1 VTIDQLDLALLIGAV
16 ALLVATA
23 AVRISARTGLP
34 SLLLYLG
41 IGVLL
46 GEDVLGLPFDNYQLA
61 QALGYAALVIILAE
75 GGLSTRWSTIR
86 PTVPAAALLSTVGV
100 SISTAITGV
109 AARWLLDIDW
119 RLAFLVGAI
128 VAPTDSAAVFS
139 VLRRLPLPPR
149 LTGVLEAESGFNDA
163 PAIILVVMLS
173 APAGERSSVL
183 EATALT
189 TYELAAGAIMGLA
202 VGWLGA
208 WSLRRIALP
217 ASGLYPI
224 AVIALTVLA
233 YAAAASLHAS
243 GFLATYVAALV
254 LGNARLPHGIATR
267 GFADGLAWMA
277 QIGLFVMIGL
287 LADPSD
293 LGAQAVPALAIG
305 AVLLLLARPVSVAL
319 CTWPFGFRWREQALV
334 SWAGLRGA
342 VPIVLAT
349 VPVVAEVPDSLRL
362 FNLVFILVVI
372 FTIVQGPTLP
382 WMARWLGLSAADST
396 RDVEV
401 DVAPLGEL
409 GADVLTVR
417 IPDDSALHGV
427 EVFELRLPRGAVLS
441 LIVRDGRHLVPG
453 GSTVLRHGDELLVV
467 TTAAVREKAQQRL
480 LAVSRDGRL
489 AGWYGDHDDTPSQPA
504 RSRWAGAWRIRP
516 RQIGPRRLGSW
527 GIGSRRGGS
536 RRGGSRWGGSRW
548 GARSD
553 DDG

>member
-1 VTIDQLDLALLIGAV
+1 
-16 ALLVATA
+16 
-23 AVRISARTGLP
+23 
-34 SLLLYLG
+34 
-41 IGVLL
+41 
-46 GEDVLGLPFDNYQLA
+46 
-61 QALGYAALVIILAE
+61 
-75 GGLSTRWSTIR
+75 
-86 PTVPAAALLSTVGV
+86 
-100 SISTAITGV
+100 
-109 AARWLLDIDW
+109 
-119 RLAFLVGAI
+119 
-128 VAPTDSAAVFS
+128 
-139 VLRRLPLPPR
+139 R

-305 AVLLLLARPVSVAL
+305 AALLLLARPVSVAL

-349 VPVVAEVPDSLRL
+349 VPVVAEVPDSL
-362 FNLVFILVVI
+362 
-372 FTIVQGPTLP
+372 
-382 WMARWLGLSAADST
+382 
-396 RDVEV
+396 
-401 DVAPLGEL
+401 
-409 GADVLTVR
+409 
-417 IPDDSALHGV
+417 
-427 EVFELRLPRGAVLS
+427 
-441 LIVRDGRHLVPG
+441 
-453 GSTVLRHGDELLVV
+453 
-467 TTAAVREKAQQRL
+467 
-480 LAVSRDGRL
+480 
-489 AGWYGDHDDTPSQPA
+489 
-504 RSRWAGAWRIRP
+504 
-516 RQIGPRRLGSW
+516 
-527 GIGSRRGGS
+527 
-536 RRGGSRWGGSRW
+536 
-548 GARSD
+548 
-553 DDG
+553 

>member
-1 VTIDQLDLALLIGAV
+1 VSIEQLDQALLVGAI
-16 ALLVATA
+16 ALLVATV

-46 GEDVLGLPFDNYQLA
+46 GEDVLGVPFENYELA

-75 GGLSTRWSTIR
+75 GGLAARWATIR
-86 PTVPAAALLSTVGV
+86 PVIPAAVLLSTLGV
-100 SISTAITGV
+100 TVSTAVVGV
-109 AARWLLDIDW
+109 AAHWLLDVEW
-119 RLAFLVGAI
+119 QLAFLVGAI

-139 VLRRLPLPPR
+139 VLRRLPLPSR
-149 LTGVLEAESGFNDA
+149 LTGTLEAESGFNDA
-163 PAIILVVMLS
+163 PAIILVVTLS
-173 APAGERSSVL
+173 AAADERGSVL
-183 EATALT
+183 EAGALI
-189 TYELAAGAIMGLA
+189 TYELLAGAVIGYA

-208 WSLRRIALP
+208 WALRRIALP

-224 AVIALTVLA
+224 AVVALTVFA

-243 GFLATYVAALV
+243 GFLSTYVAALV

-305 AVLLLLARPVSVAL
+305 AVLLLVARPLSVAM
-319 CTWPFGFRWREQALV
+319 CTWPLRFSWREQALL

-349 VPVVAEVPDSLRL
+349 VPVVAGVPDSVRL

-382 WMARWLGLSAADST
+382 WVARLLGLSASGST
-396 RDVEV
+396 SDVDL
-401 DVAPLGEL
+401 DVAPLGEF

-453 GSTVLRHGDELLVV
+453 GATVLRHGDELLVV
-467 TTAAVREKAQQRL
+467 TTAAMREKAEQRL

-489 AGWYGDHDDTPSQPA
+489 ASWYADDDSKPPA
-504 RSRWAGAWRIRP
+504 KRASRWR
-516 RQIGPRRLGSW
+516 S
-527 GIGSRRGGS
+527 
-536 RRGGSRWGGSRW
+536 
-548 GARSD
+548 RSD
-553 DDG
+553 DDGQARARRRSG